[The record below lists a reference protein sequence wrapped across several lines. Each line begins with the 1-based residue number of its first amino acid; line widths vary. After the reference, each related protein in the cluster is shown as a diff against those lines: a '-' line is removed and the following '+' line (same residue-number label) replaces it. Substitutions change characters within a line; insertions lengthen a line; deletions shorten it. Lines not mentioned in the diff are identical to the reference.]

1 MILIKVAMKNKCFS
15 HQLYFTI
22 FFTLAVFGEVYA
34 QFDSIIFARDDIY
47 QPNAVLYMGDQNDD
61 GCDDFVLITA
71 STSNWNAK
79 ALLFHGGNPVD
90 SVPVFEIPFIGYLP
104 YHISACDY
112 NRDGYR
118 DLIVTTFNTRP
129 LTLKIYLGGPTMD
142 TIPDFTFQAPEQI
155 IGNLRFVG
163 GDWPVDFNG
172 DGYEEMVAYAYDM
185 YGGKGAFLIYNS
197 SPEMD
202 SIPDK
207 ISTFFPNETIWGYEI
222 ASGDLDGDGRT
233 DLSFILKSPS
243 IPMNFTLRGFVF
255 GRSDF
260 SFQDTVKILDSSAVV
275 YTNRII
281 EDINKDGKADIVF
294 YDTKFKYPY
303 WYIMA
308 ISHGSR
314 QPDYIPEEGFNTQNQ
329 GFYHT
334 CSVGDVNGDGYG
346 DFLSSLD
353 GFGGRLFVGGKHKID
368 DTPIRYYGNSFN
380 ILGRVGDV
388 NGDGLDDIGIGTNG
402 ATYAQPGTF
411 YIMSGER
418 VAMAIEDGEVETEQK
433 EEITLKAYPN
443 PTRGEITVEITG
455 NYSGLAELRLYN
467 TTGKELIRKGIEV
480 ATGITTEKI
489 DFRELNISSGVY
501 IVDMLFKST
510 ESETTE
516 RDNMNLTGKKKSMKI
531 VLIK

>member
-1 MILIKVAMKNKCFS
+1 MNNKYYNNR
-15 HQLYFTI
+15 LYFTI
-22 FFTLAVFGEVYA
+22 FFTLAVFGEVSA
-34 QFDSIIFARDDIY
+34 QFDSIIFARNDIY
-47 QPNAVLYMGDQNDD
+47 GPQAVIYMGDQNDD

-207 ISTFFPNETIWGYEI
+207 IATFYPNDAIQGNDIT
-222 ASGDLDGDGRT
+222 SGDLDGDGRT
-233 DLSFILKSPS
+233 DLTFIITDPS
-243 IPMNFTLRGFVF
+243 IPVWADYRRFVF

-260 SFQDTVKILDSSAVV
+260 SFQDTLNFMDSVNIV
-275 YTNRII
+275 INNNII
-281 EDINKDGKADIVF
+281 KDINKDGRADLIVR
-294 YDTKFKYPY
+294 DTKFKYPY

-308 ISHGSR
+308 VSYGSR
-314 QPDYIPEEGFNTQNQ
+314 NIDHIPEEGFNTQNQ
-329 GFYHT
+329 GFVHT
-334 CSVGDVNGDGYG
+334 RSVGDVNGDGYG
-346 DFLSSLD
+346 DFLSSLN
-353 GFGGRLFVGGKHKID
+353 GSGGRLFVGGKHKTD

-388 NGDGLDDIGIGTNG
+388 NGDGLDDIGIGRNG
-402 ATYAQPGTF
+402 APFAQPGTF

-418 VAMAIEDGEVETEQK
+418 VAMAIEDGEVATK
-433 EEITLKAYPN
+433 KNEEITLKAYPN

-455 NYSGLAELRLYN
+455 NYSGYAELRLYN
-467 TTGKELIRKGIEV
+467 TTGKELIKKGVEV
-480 ATGITTEKI
+480 TTGMTTEKM
-489 DFRELNISSGVY
+489 DLKDLNISSGVY
-501 IVDMLFKST
+501 IIDMLFKST
-510 ESETTE
+510 ESETKE
-516 RDNMNLTGKKKSMKI
+516 RDNMNLNGKKKSVKI

>member
-1 MILIKVAMKNKCFS
+1 MLKLTHNPFQFVLFS
-15 HQLYFTI
+15 FLLPLVVST
-22 FFTLAVFGEVYA
+22 TEVSA

-90 SVPVFEIPFIGYLP
+90 SVPVFEIPFTGFIP
-104 YHISACDY
+104 YHVSACDY

-142 TIPDFTFQAPEQI
+142 TIPDLIFQAPEQI

-207 ISTFFPNETIWGYEI
+207 IATFYPNEAIEGSYIT
-222 ASGDLDGDGRT
+222 SGDLDGDGRT
-233 DLSFILKSPS
+233 DLTFTLTSPS
-243 IPMNFTLRGFVF
+243 IPLNFALRRFVF

-260 SFQDTVKILDSSAVV
+260 SFQDTVSFLDSVDIV
-275 YTNRII
+275 DFNHII
-281 EDINKDGKADIVF
+281 QDINKDGKADLVIN
-294 YDTKFKYPY
+294 DTKYKYPY
-303 WYIMA
+303 WYQMA
-308 ISHGSR
+308 VSYGSR
-314 QPDYIPEEGFNTQNQ
+314 NIDYIPEEGFNTQNQ
-329 GFYHT
+329 GWYYT
-334 CSVGDVNGDGYG
+334 RSVGDVNGDGYG
-346 DFLSSLD
+346 DFLSSLY
-353 GFGGRLFVGGKHKID
+353 GSGGRLFVGGKHKSD

-418 VAMAIEDGEVETEQK
+418 VAMAIEDGELATEQK

-443 PTRGEITVEITG
+443 PTRGELSVEITS
-455 NYSGLAELRLYN
+455 NYPGYAELRLYN
-467 TTGKELIRKGIEV
+467 TTGKELIKKGIEL
-480 ATGITTEKI
+480 AAGITTEKI
-489 DFRELNISSGVY
+489 NLRELNISSGVY
-501 IVDMLFKST
+501 IIDMLFKST
-510 ESETTE
+510 ESETKGSA
-516 RDNMNLTGKKKSMKI
+516 NMNLNGKKKSVKI
-531 VLIK
+531 VMIK

>member
-1 MILIKVAMKNKCFS
+1 MMFKLTHNPFQFVSFS
-15 HQLYFTI
+15 VLLLLVVLT
-22 FFTLAVFGEVYA
+22 TEVNA
-34 QFDSIIFARDDIY
+34 QFDSIIFARNDIY

-129 LTLKIYLGGPTMD
+129 LTLKIYLGGPMMD
-142 TIPDFTFQAPEQI
+142 TIPDFSFQAPEQI

-207 ISTFFPNETIWGYEI
+207 IATFYPNDAIQGNDIT
-222 ASGDLDGDGRT
+222 SGDLDGDGRT
-233 DLSFILKSPS
+233 DLTFIITDPS
-243 IPMNFTLRGFVF
+243 IPVWADYRRFVF

-260 SFQDTVKILDSSAVV
+260 SFQDTLNFMDSVNIVS
-275 YTNRII
+275 NNNII
-281 EDINKDGKADIVF
+281 EDINKDGKADLIVR
-294 YDTKFKYPY
+294 DTKFKYPY

-308 ISHGSR
+308 VSYGSR
-314 QPDYIPEEGFNTQNQ
+314 GIDHVPEEGFNTQNQ
-329 GFYHT
+329 GFVHT
-334 CSVGDVNGDGYG
+334 RSVGDVNGDGYG
-346 DFLSSLD
+346 DFLSSLN
-353 GFGGRLFVGGKHKID
+353 GSGGRLFVGGKHKSD

-402 ATYAQPGTF
+402 ATFARPGTF

-418 VAMAIEDGEVETEQK
+418 VAMAIEDGEAAKDEK
-433 EEITLKAYPN
+433 EEFTLKAYPN
-443 PTRGEITVEITG
+443 PTRGEITVEISSNYTG
-455 NYSGLAELRLYN
+455 YAELRLFN
-467 TTGKELIRKGIEV
+467 TTGRELIKKGIEV
-480 ATGITTEKI
+480 VAGVTTEKI
-489 DFRELNISSGVY
+489 DLKELNISSGVY
-501 IVDMLFKST
+501 IFRLEAQSL
-510 ESETTE
+510 ESKTTYSK
-516 RDNMNLTGKKKSMKI
+516 TMK
-531 VLIK
+531 VLLLK

>member
-1 MILIKVAMKNKCFS
+1 MFKLKQNSFRFFPISGLILLLLFS
-15 HQLYFTI
+15 T
-22 FFTLAVFGEVYA
+22 EVNA
-34 QFDSIIFARDDIY
+34 QFDSIIFARNDIY
-47 QPNAVLYMGDQNDD
+47 RPDAVIYMGDQNDD

-118 DLIVTTFNTRP
+118 DLILTTFNTRP

-172 DGYEEMVAYAYDM
+172 DGYEEMVAHAYDM

-207 ISTFFPNETIWGYEI
+207 IATFYPNDAIQGSYIT
-222 ASGDLDGDGRT
+222 SGDLDGDGRT
-233 DLSFILKSPS
+233 DLTFIITDPS
-243 IPMNFTLRGFVF
+243 IPVWADYRRFVF

-260 SFQDTVKILDSSAVV
+260 SFQDTINFMDSVNIVIS
-275 YTNRII
+275 NNII
-281 EDINKDGKADIVF
+281 QDINKDGRADLIVR
-294 YDTKFKYPY
+294 DTKFKYPY

-308 ISHGSR
+308 VSYGSR
-314 QPDYIPEEGFNTQNQ
+314 NIDHIPEEGFNTQNH
-329 GFYHT
+329 GFVHT
-334 CSVGDVNGDGYG
+334 RSVGDVNGDGYG
-346 DFLSSLD
+346 DFLSSLN
-353 GFGGRLFVGGKHKID
+353 GSGGRLFVGGKHKID

-411 YIMSGER
+411 YIVSGER
-418 VAMAIEDGEVETEQK
+418 VATAIEDDEEENAKK
-433 EEITLKAYPN
+433 EEIALKAYPN
-443 PTRGEITVEITG
+443 PTRGEITVEINGT
-455 NYSGLAELRLYN
+455 YSGFAELKLYN
-467 TTGKELIRKGIEV
+467 TTGKELIKKGIEV
-480 ATGITTEKI
+480 AAGITTEKL
-489 DFRELNISSGVY
+489 DLSELNISSGVY
-501 IVDMLFKST
+501 IIDMLFKST
-510 ESETTE
+510 ESVTTGRE
-516 RDNMNLTGKKKSMKI
+516 NMNLNGKKKSVKI

>member
-1 MILIKVAMKNKCFS
+1 MFKLTHNPFQFVSFS
-15 HQLYFTI
+15 FLLLLVVFT
-22 FFTLAVFGEVYA
+22 AEVNA
-34 QFDSIIFARDDIY
+34 QFDSIIFARNDIY
-47 QPNAVLYMGDQNDD
+47 GPQAVIYMGDQNDD
-61 GCDDFVLITA
+61 GCDDFVLVKYMVA
-71 STSNWNAK
+71 SGYDAK
-79 ALLFHGGNPVD
+79 VLFFHGGNPVD
-90 SVPVFEIPFIGYLP
+90 SVPVFEIPFTGFIP
-104 YHISACDY
+104 YHVSACDY

-142 TIPDFTFQAPEQI
+142 TIPDLIFQAPEQI

-207 ISTFFPNETIWGYEI
+207 TATFYPNEAIQGSYIT
-222 ASGDLDGDGRT
+222 SGDLDGDGRT
-233 DLSFILKSPS
+233 DLTFTLTSPS
-243 IPMNFTLRGFVF
+243 VPLNFSLRRFVF

-260 SFQDTVKILDSSAVV
+260 SFQDTSSFLDSVNILR
-275 YTNRII
+275 TNNII
-281 EDINKDGKADIVF
+281 QDINKDGKADLIVR
-294 YDTKFKYPY
+294 DTKFKYPY

-308 ISHGSR
+308 VSYGSR
-314 QPDYIPEEGFNTQNQ
+314 NIDHIPEEGFNTQNQ
-329 GFYHT
+329 GFVHT
-334 CSVGDVNGDGYG
+334 RSVGDVNGDGYG

-353 GFGGRLFVGGKHKID
+353 GSGGRLFVGGKHKSD

-402 ATYAQPGTF
+402 ATFAQPGTF

-418 VAMAIEDGEVETEQK
+418 VAMAIEDGEDATEK
-433 EEITLKAYPN
+433 NEEITLKAYPN

-455 NYSGLAELRLYN
+455 NYSGYAELRLYN
-467 TTGKELIRKGIEV
+467 TTGKELIKKGVEV
-480 ATGITTEKI
+480 TTGMTTEKM
-489 DFRELNISSGVY
+489 DLKDLNISSGVY
-501 IVDMLFKST
+501 ILDMLFKST
-510 ESETTE
+510 ESETKGSA
-516 RDNMNLTGKKKSMKI
+516 NMNLNGKKKSVKI
-531 VLIK
+531 VMIK

>member
-1 MILIKVAMKNKCFS
+1 MSKLTHNPFQFVSFS
-15 HQLYFTI
+15 FLLLLVVFT
-22 FFTLAVFGEVYA
+22 AEVNA
-34 QFDSIIFARDDIY
+34 QFDSIIFARNDIY
-47 QPNAVLYMGDQNDD
+47 GPQTVIYMGDQNDD

-90 SVPVFEIPFIGYLP
+90 SVPVFEIPFTGYLP

-142 TIPDFTFQAPEQI
+142 TIPDLIFQAPEQI
-155 IGNLRFVG
+155 IGNLSFVG
-163 GDWPVDFNG
+163 GDWSVDLNG

-185 YGGKGAFLIYNS
+185 YGGKGAILIYNS

-207 ISTFFPNETIWGYEI
+207 TATFYPNEAIQGSYIT
-222 ASGDLDGDGRT
+222 SGDLDGDGRT
-233 DLSFILKSPS
+233 DLTFTLTSPS
-243 IPMNFTLRGFVF
+243 VPLNFSLRRFVF

-260 SFQDTVKILDSSAVV
+260 SFQDTVSFLDSVDIV
-275 YTNRII
+275 EFNQII
-281 EDINKDGKADIVF
+281 QDINKDGKADIVIN
-294 YDTKFKYPY
+294 DTKYKYPY
-303 WYIMA
+303 WYQMA
-308 ISHGSR
+308 VSHGSR
-314 QPDYIPEEGFNTQNQ
+314 NIDHIPEEGFNTQNQ
-329 GFYHT
+329 GFVHT
-334 CSVGDVNGDGYG
+334 RSVGDVNGDGYG

-353 GFGGRLFVGGKHKID
+353 GSGGRLFVGGKHKID

-418 VAMAIEDGEVETEQK
+418 VAMAIEDETEVLLTPND
-433 EEITLKAYPN
+433 IDLTISPN
-443 PTRGEITVEITG
+443 PTNGPVTLKYTLPGPGELVT
-455 NYSGLAELRLYN
+455 
-467 TTGKELIRKGIEV
+467 EV
-480 ATGITTEKI
+480 FSILGEKI
-489 DFRELNISSGVY
+489 FISSSQGEKGVHSEQIDLASRAGISGVY
-501 IVDMLFKST
+501 ILRVSLSSSGKSY
-510 ESETTE
+510 S
-516 RDNMNLTGKKKSMKI
+516 KSVK
-531 VLIK
+531 VQVVK

>member
-1 MILIKVAMKNKCFS
+1 MKYKYFNR
-15 HQLYFTI
+15 QLYFTL
-22 FFTLAVFGEVYA
+22 FFTLAVFGEVNA
-34 QFDSIIFARDDIY
+34 QFDSIIFARNDIY
-47 QPNAVLYMGDQNDD
+47 GPQAVIYMGDQNDD
-61 GCDDFVLITA
+61 GCDDFVLVTYIAAA
-71 STSNWNAK
+71 SYDAK
-79 ALLFHGGNPVD
+79 VLLFHGGNPVD
-90 SVPVFEIPFIGYLP
+90 SVPVFEIPFTGFLP
-104 YHISACDY
+104 YHVSACDY

-118 DLIVTTFNTRP
+118 DLILTTFNIRP

-142 TIPDFTFQAPEQI
+142 TIPDLTFQAPEQI

-207 ISTFFPNETIWGYEI
+207 IATFYPNEAIQGTYIT
-222 ASGDLDGDGRT
+222 SGDLDGDGRT
-233 DLSFILKSPS
+233 DLTFTLTSPS
-243 IPMNFTLRGFVF
+243 VPTNFVLRRFVF

-260 SFQDTVKILDSSAVV
+260 SFQDTFSFLDSVNILR
-275 YTNRII
+275 TNNII
-281 EDINKDGKADIVF
+281 QDINKDGRADLIVR
-294 YDTKFKYPY
+294 DTKFKYPY

-308 ISHGSR
+308 VSYGSR
-314 QPDYIPEEGFNTQNQ
+314 NIDHVPEEGYNTQNH
-329 GFYHT
+329 GFVHT
-334 CSVGDVNGDGYG
+334 RSVGDVNGDGYG

-353 GFGGRLFVGGKHKID
+353 GSAGRLFVGGKHKPD

-402 ATYAQPGTF
+402 ATYAQPGTL

-418 VAMAIEDGEVETEQK
+418 VAMVIEDGEVATEK
-433 EEITLKAYPN
+433 NEEITLKAYPN

-455 NYSGLAELRLYN
+455 NYSGYAELRLYN
-467 TTGKELIRKGIEV
+467 TTGKELIKKGV
-480 ATGITTEKI
+480 KVTTGMTTEKI
-489 DFRELNISSGVY
+489 DLRNLNLSSGVY
-501 IVDMLFKST
+501 IFRLSAQSLEHSNTNYTKT
-510 ESETTE
+510 
-516 RDNMNLTGKKKSMKI
+516 MKA
-531 VLIK
+531 LLLK